1 MKKSDPTNHNDRG
14 QAAAQQFEA
23 EYARDEDL
31 VLVEPLMVKDFR
43 RLLADQTVKNWS
55 QWATVAGFIPV
66 PLLDLVAISSVQIKM
81 IYDLCKVYDVP
92 FEQRQVRAILS
103 GLAGGGITTVA
114 STAISGTLIK
124 SVPIIGSTLA
134 AVTQPVMSYA
144 TTYAV
149 GTIFVRHFESNGT
162 LMSMS
167 IDAIKSTYQE
177 QVAYAKKMF
186 LKKNAAEKSAN
197 VAATPI

>member
-1 MKKSDPTNHNDRG
+1 MKKVDPNELDVRG
-14 QAAAQQFEA
+14 KAAAQQFEA
-23 EYARDEDL
+23 EYVTEGSL
-31 VLVEPLMVKDFR
+31 PPGEPLMVKDFR

-66 PLLDLVAISSVQIKM
+66 PLLDLAAISGVQIKM
-81 IYDLCKVYDVP
+81 IYDLCKVYDIP
-92 FEQRQVRAILS
+92 FDQRRVRAIVS
-103 GLAGGGITTVA
+103 GLAGGGVTTVA
-114 STAISGTLIK
+114 STALSGTFIK
-124 SVPIIGSTLA
+124 SVPVIGSTLA

-144 TTYAV
+144 TSFAI

-167 IDAIKSTYQE
+167 IESLKATYHE

-186 LKKNAAEKSAN
+186 LKKSVEQKTSDIAAKP
-197 VAATPI
+197 V

>member
-1 MKKSDPTNHNDRG
+1 MTKSDPTDHNVRG

-23 EYARDEDL
+23 EYSRDEDL
-31 VLVEPLMVKDFR
+31 ALAEPLMVKDFR

-66 PLLDLVAISSVQIKM
+66 PFLDLAAISGVQIKM
-81 IYDLCKVYDVP
+81 IYDLCKVYDIP
-92 FEQRQVRAILS
+92 FEQRRVRAILS
-103 GLAGGGITTVA
+103 GLAGGGVTTVA
-114 STAISGTLIK
+114 STALSGTLIK
-124 SVPIIGSTLA
+124 SVPVIGSTLA

-144 TTYAV
+144 TSYAI

-162 LMSMS
+162 LMTMS
-167 IDAIKSTYQE
+167 IDALKATYQE

-186 LKKNAAEKSAN
+186 LKKSAVDKSAD
-197 VAATPI
+197 VAATPV